1 MAKIRSLPMFHTHT
15 HSALSCFKTVYL
27 LKMGRDNKYVSIFLF
42 LSKKEKVLKKTV
54 TSKWEWPIE
63 KKFQFTIRA
72 PSEVLIEKILPS
84 PHVKHIRGLES
95 PHFTHF
101 TKRGL

>member
-1 MAKIRSLPMFHTHT
+1 
-15 HSALSCFKTVYL
+15 
-27 LKMGRDNKYVSIFLF
+27 MGRDNKYVSIFLF

-63 KKFQFTIRA
+63 KKFQFTISA

-95 PHFTHF
+95 PYFTHF
-101 TKRGL
+101 TKHNKMLQFLL